1 MCMKYQFSLH
11 CNFSTGMLKAV
22 QEAGIP
28 IDRVGGVSMGAFVG
42 GLWGV
47 SRDMAE
53 VTQKAR
59 RLFDL
64 LNKVL
69 GPALDLTYPIT
80 SLFSG
85 KYFNWTL
92 TETFGTELDIEDL
105 WLPFFCCS
113 TDITVSQERVHTK
126 GMFWKYCRASMS
138 YAWLLPPLCD
148 PVDGHLLM
156 DGCYVN
162 NVPGKG
168 FFSQLVVRY
177 FSTYITIP
185 PSTK

>member
-1 MCMKYQFSLH
+1 MSDLAVFMDQTCQSLQYQQSNTTNQYEPVH
-11 CNFSTGMLKAV
+11 STGMLKAI

-28 IDRVGGVSMGAFVG
+28 VDRVGGVSMGAFVG

-53 VTQKAR
+53 ATQKAR

-64 LNKVL
+64 LNRIL
-69 GPALDLTYPIT
+69 GPVLDLTYPIT

-92 TETFGTELDIEDL
+92 TETFGTDLDIEDL

-113 TDITVSQERVHTK
+113 TDITVSQVSKFLLNYRVTH
-126 GMFWKYCRASMS
+126 
-138 YAWLLPPLCD
+138 
-148 PVDGHLLM
+148 VDLDFGI
-156 DGCYVN
+156 
-162 NVPGKG
+162 
-168 FFSQLVVRY
+168 LVGR
-177 FSTYITIP
+177 IG
-185 PSTK
+185 